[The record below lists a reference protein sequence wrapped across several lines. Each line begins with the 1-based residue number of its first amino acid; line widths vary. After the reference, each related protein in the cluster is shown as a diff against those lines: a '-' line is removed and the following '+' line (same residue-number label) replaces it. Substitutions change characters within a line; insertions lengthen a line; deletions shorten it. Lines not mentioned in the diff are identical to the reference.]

1 MPVFYTESTR
11 TFHLQTPK
19 SSYIITVNEAG
30 YLLHVYYGAA
40 LSSTDDV
47 PGYCSARR
55 TTIFIRQ
62 IRIFRR
68 PPFPPDLSPLE
79 VSAWGCG
86 EYARADA
93 HRA

>member
-47 PGYCSARR
+47 SRVLLC
-55 TTIFIRQ
+55 
-62 IRIFRR
+62 
-68 PPFPPDLSPLE
+68 PPHNHFHPANPHIPSSVFSSDLSP
-79 VSAWGCG
+79 
-86 EYARADA
+86 
-93 HRA
+93 